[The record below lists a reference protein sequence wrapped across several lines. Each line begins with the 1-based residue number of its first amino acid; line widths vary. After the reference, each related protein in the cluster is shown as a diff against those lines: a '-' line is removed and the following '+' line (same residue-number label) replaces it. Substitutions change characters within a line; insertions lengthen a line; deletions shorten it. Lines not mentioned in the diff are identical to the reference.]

1 MKDAY
6 EVLGVKETA
15 SKDEIKKRYDV
26 LLKKHRILES
36 AGQLSETSQEVSLED
51 INRAYNLIMGYD
63 TGEKPEGDGKNA
75 NPIFKRLNLDE
86 KKVNNFFYYYKVHMI
101 VGIILVLV
109 LAFTLKGCISK
120 VNADLSM
127 DFIGNFNYNETDP
140 LALKIKNDIPG
151 LKAAEVEIIPLT
163 GKLDSQQEYAFQM
176 KAVAVLSV
184 GDADVYIMDKTNFEK
199 YGKQGVFSSLD
210 NLATE
215 LNINGDTNK
224 DCLLTSINDKS
235 EHLYGIDVSKSSILK
250 ESGVISNEAIAGIR
264 LNAKHQENA
273 VKLIK
278 LLLK

>member
-26 LLKKHRILES
+26 LLKKHWMMES
-36 AGQLSETSQEVSLED
+36 GQLSEANPEVSFED

-63 TGEKPEGDGKNA
+63 TGEKPENTKKA
-75 NPIFKRLNLDE
+75 NPLFKKLNLDE

-101 VGIILVLV
+101 VGIVVVLF
-109 LAFTLKGCISK
+109 LAFTLKGCVTAIK
-120 VNADLSM
+120 ADLSV
-127 DFIGNFNYNETDP
+127 DFIGNFNYNQSDP
-140 LALKIKNDIPG
+140 LAQKIKNDIPG

-163 GKLDSQQEYAFQM
+163 GNLNSQQEYAFQT
-176 KAVAVLSV
+176 KAMVVLSA
-184 GDADVYIMDKTNFEK
+184 GDVDVYIMDKVNFEK

-210 NLATE
+210 DLAAQ
-215 LNINGDTNK
+215 LNIDRNVNK
-224 DCLLTSINDKS
+224 DYILTSVNEKS
-235 EHLYGIDVSKSSILK
+235 EHLYGIDVSKSSVLK
-250 ESGVISNEAIAGIR
+250 ESGVIINGAIAGIR
-264 LNAKHQENA
+264 ADAKHQENA